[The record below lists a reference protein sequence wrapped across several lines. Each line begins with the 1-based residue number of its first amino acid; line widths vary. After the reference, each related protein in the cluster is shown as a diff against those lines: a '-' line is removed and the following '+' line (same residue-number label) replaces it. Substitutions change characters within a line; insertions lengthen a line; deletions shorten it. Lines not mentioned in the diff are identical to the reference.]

1 MTTSTK
7 VQRGMEASMRTT
19 EQSKKLVRRTAIG
32 GSLLAMTAVG
42 VAFAANPYPHTTRP
56 PDPTLASLQQR
67 EKVLA
72 RDATILNAEHTAVW
86 DQYKSALAERTQQ
99 IEQINAV
106 NSQIQAQQSQ
116 QVAAAT
122 SSSSQSY
129 AQSSPQATYVPSA
142 PVASSGAS

>member
-1 MTTSTK
+1 
-7 VQRGMEASMRTT
+7 MRTT
-19 EQSKKLVRRTAIG
+19 EQSKKMVRRTAIG

-56 PDPTLASLQQR
+56 PDPTLASLQ
-67 EKVLA
+67 

-106 NSQIQAQQSQ
+106 NSQIQAQRSQ
-116 QVAAAT
+116 QATAAT

>member
-1 MTTSTK
+1 
-7 VQRGMEASMRTT
+7 MRTT